1 MSSKLCLFDFSLW
14 FFFSRIYLQFHSN
27 ITEIIN
33 SYELWISLTRCN
45 TCASI
50 MQVIPRQ
57 NWRWDE
63 VLGVRKRTFASI
75 VSNRRSC
82 YNSVLFRAS
91 HSLQY
96 LANTKS
102 VGRHLYLPVFNPFD
116 SKPLLLHLLLY
127 FSKFNSFNSFFIEI
141 L

>member
-1 MSSKLCLFDFSLW
+1 MPLW
-14 FFFSRIYLQFHSN
+14 FFFSRIYTYSFIQTLRKSSILTN
-27 ITEIIN
+27 CE
-33 SYELWISLTRCN
+33 ISLMRCN

-50 MQVIPRQ
+50 MKVIPRQ
-57 NWRWDE
+57 DWRWDE

-102 VGRHLYLPVFNPFD
+102 VGRHLTFFFNPFD
-116 SKPLLLHLLLY
+116 SKLLIFLNLFLFFLVIEKLCKSIIIEHDY
-127 FSKFNSFNSFFIEI
+127 FKIF
-141 L
+141 

>member
-96 LANTKS
+96 LANTNS
-102 VGRHLYLPVFNPFD
+102 VGRHLYLSLTLSIVSHYYYIYYYIFLNLILLIPF
-116 SKPLLLHLLLY
+116 L
-127 FSKFNSFNSFFIEI
+127 
-141 L
+141 